1 MDVTDVFAGRHSARW
16 ALQFVERV
24 LAHPESMTRALEAGG
39 DYWQDWYGFDAV
51 AERVL
56 QNSNITIATAGV
68 RQWLPGPRSEADK
81 PRTLDEA
88 FTRLMT

>member
-1 MDVTDVFAGRHSARW
+1 MADVFTGRRTARW

-24 LAHPESMTRALEAGG
+24 LVHPESMTRAQEAGG
-39 DYWQDWYGFDAV
+39 EFWPDWFGFGAA

-68 RQWLPGPRSEADK
+68 SQWLPGPRTAADIPK
-81 PRTLDEA
+81 TLAEA